1 MFDRSERGDRAVLL
15 CPTPMQRSKRPEQP
29 DRISEFRELVT
40 TAGAEIFAVI
50 TSTRQTVDAKYY
62 IGSGKAEELAEAVK
76 IHQADVV
83 VVDAALSPIQERNL
97 EALVKA
103 RVLDRRTLILDIFS
117 QRARSYE
124 GQLQVELAQLKHMST
139 RLVRGWTHLER
150 QKGGI
155 GMRGPGETQ
164 LETDRRLLN
173 ARVKSLNTKLN
184 KVMRQR
190 EQGRKQRKKSGT
202 KVLALVGYTNAGKST
217 LFNLLTDAGVYV
229 KDQLFATLDPTV
241 RQFTA
246 LAGSHSVISDTVG
259 FVRDLPHELVAA
271 FRATLQEA
279 LDADVLLHVIDDSNP
294 EHRDHMAEVYKVL
307 GELKIDD
314 VPVIEIYNKIDQSGA
329 QPRWQPAGE
338 RRPDNE
344 INAVLP
350 KVKKHDWNAEGREP
364 EVGSLNMRE
373 QSVFGGT
380 TTKSRGI
387 SQEGKRGAKPW
398 QHSESGSPDK
408 VWLSAHKNTGVDLLL
423 KAIEEQLHRTHL
435 IIEFALP
442 MNQARLRAQLY
453 ELEAIRNEQID
464 DSGQWQIEVELP
476 LEKWLQLAKRNDSSA
491 DFVSALLAQHGVS
504 TETNPQNW

>member
-15 CPTPMQRSKRPEQP
+15 CPTPMQRSQRAEQP
-29 DRISEFRELVT
+29 DRIAEFRELVT
-40 TAGAEIFAVI
+40 TAGAEIFDVI

-76 IHQADVV
+76 IHEADVV
-83 VVDAALSPIQERNL
+83 VVDAPLSPIQERNL

-103 RVLDRRTLILDIFS
+103 RVLDRRSLILDIFA

-173 ARVKSLNTKLN
+173 VRVKSLNAKLD

-202 KVLALVGYTNAGKST
+202 KMMALVGYTNAGKST
-217 LFNLLTDAGVYV
+217 LFNLLTGAGVYA

-246 LAGSHSVISDTVG
+246 IPGSQAVISDTVG

-307 GELKIDD
+307 GELEIDD
-314 VPVIEIYNKIDQSGA
+314 IPVIEIFNKIDQSGA
-329 QPRWQPAGE
+329 KADWQSG
-338 RRPDNE
+338 D
-344 INAVLP
+344 
-350 KVKKHDWNAEGREP
+350 
-364 EVGSLNMRE
+364 
-373 QSVFGGT
+373 
-380 TTKSRGI
+380 
-387 SQEGKRGAKPW
+387 
-398 QHSESGSPDK
+398 SETPDK
-408 VWLSAHKNTGVDLLL
+408 VWISAHKNIGVDLLL
-423 KAIEEQLHRTHL
+423 KAIEERLHRTHL
-435 IIEFALP
+435 NLEFMLP
-442 MNQARLRAQLY
+442 MDQARLRATFY

-464 DSGQWQIEVELP
+464 DSGRWQVEVELP
-476 LEKWLQLAKRNDSSA
+476 LEKWLQLAKSNDKNDKLGA
-491 DFVSALLAQHGVS
+491 DFISALLKENNIN
-504 TETNPQNW
+504 TETNPQDW

>member
-1 MFDRSERGDRAVLL
+1 MFERSERGDRAVLL
-15 CPTPMQRSKRPEQP
+15 CPTPMQRSQRAEQP
-29 DRISEFRELVT
+29 DRIMEFRELVT
-40 TAGAEIFAVI
+40 TAGAEIFEVI
-50 TSTRQTVDAKYY
+50 TSSRQTVDAKYY
-62 IGSGKAEELAEAVK
+62 IGSGKAQELADAVH
-76 IHQADVV
+76 IHEADVV
-83 VVDAALSPIQERNL
+83 IVDAALSPIQERNL

-173 ARVKSLNTKLN
+173 ARVKSLNAKLD

-202 KVLALVGYTNAGKST
+202 QMMALVGYTNAGKST
-217 LFNLLTDAGVYV
+217 LFNLITDANVYA

-246 LAGSHSVISDTVG
+246 IPGSQAVISDTVG

-279 LDADVLLHVIDDSNP
+279 LDADVLLHVIDDNNP

-307 GELKIDD
+307 DELKIEKI
-314 VPVIEIYNKIDQSGA
+314 PVIEIFNKIDQSGA
-329 QPRWQPAGE
+329 NPQRQVGQAG
-338 RRPDNE
+338 
-344 INAVLP
+344 A
-350 KVKKHDWNAEGREP
+350 H
-364 EVGSLNMRE
+364 
-373 QSVFGGT
+373 
-380 TTKSRGI
+380 
-387 SQEGKRGAKPW
+387 
-398 QHSESGSPDK
+398 DK
-408 VWLSAHKNTGVDLLL
+408 VWISAHKNLGIDLLL
-423 KAIEEQLHRTHL
+423 KTIEERLHRTHL
-435 IIEFALP
+435 TFEFALP
-442 MNQARLRAQLY
+442 MRLAQLRARFYQ
-453 ELEAIRNEQID
+453 LEAIRNEQID
-464 DSGQWQIEVELP
+464 DSGDWQIKVELP
-476 LEKWLQLAKRNDSSA
+476 LEKWRQLSKGHDDNA
-491 DFVSALLAQHGVS
+491 DFVRTLLAANEVE
-504 TETNPQNW
+504 TEDNPQDW

>member
-1 MFDRSERGDRAVLL
+1 MFDRSERGDRAILL
-15 CPTPMQRSKRPEQP
+15 CPTPMQRSQRAEQP
-29 DRISEFRELVT
+29 DRIAEFRELVS
-40 TAGAEIFAVI
+40 TAGAEVFDVI

-76 IHQADVV
+76 IHEADVV

-97 EALVKA
+97 EALVKT
-103 RVLDRRTLILDIFS
+103 RVLDRRTLILDIFA

-173 ARVKSLNTKLN
+173 ARVKSLNAKLD

-202 KVLALVGYTNAGKST
+202 KMMALVGYTNAGKST
-217 LFNLLTDAGVYV
+217 LFNLLTGADVYAE
-229 KDQLFATLDPTV
+229 DQLFATLDPTV

-246 LAGSHSVISDTVG
+246 LAGSQAVISDTVG

-279 LDADVLLHVIDDSNP
+279 LDADLLLHVIDDSNP

-307 GELKIDD
+307 SELEIDD
-314 VPVIEIYNKIDQSGA
+314 VPVIEIYNKIDLS
-329 QPRWQPAGE
+329 
-338 RRPDNE
+338 
-344 INAVLP
+344 
-350 KVKKHDWNAEGREP
+350 
-364 EVGSLNMRE
+364 
-373 QSVFGGT
+373 
-380 TTKSRGI
+380 
-387 SQEGKRGAKPW
+387 GAKPLY
-398 QHSESGSPDK
+398 QAGESGSADK
-408 VWLSAHKNTGVDLLL
+408 IWLSAHKNIGIDLLL
-423 KAIEEQLHRTHL
+423 KAIEERLHRTHL
-435 IIEFALP
+435 IIEFELP
-442 MNQARLRAQLY
+442 MNQARLRAQFH
-453 ELEAIRNEQID
+453 ELDAIRNEQVD
-464 DSGQWQIEVELP
+464 DSGHWQIEVELP
-476 LEKWLQLAKRNDSSA
+476 LEKWLQLAKGNDSSA
-491 DFVSALLAQHGVS
+491 DFVSALLAQHDIN
-504 TETNPQNW
+504 TQTNPQDW

>member
-1 MFDRSERGDRAVLL
+1 MFDRSKRGDKAVLL
-15 CPTPMQRSKRPEQP
+15 CPTPMQRSQHPEQS
-29 DRISEFRELVT
+29 DRISEFCELVT
-40 TAGAEIFAVI
+40 TAGAEILDVI
-50 TSTRQTVDAKYY
+50 TSTRQTIDAKFY

-173 ARVKSLNTKLN
+173 ARVKSLNAKLN

-190 EQGRKQRKKSGT
+190 EQGRKQRKNSGT
-202 KVLALVGYTNAGKST
+202 KTLALIGYTNAGKST
-217 LFNLLTDAGVYV
+217 LFNLLTDANVYAE
-229 KDQLFATLDPTV
+229 DQLFATLDPTV

-246 LAGSHSVISDTVG
+246 LAGSQSVISDTVG

-294 EHRDHMAEVYKVL
+294 EHRDHMTEVYKVL
-307 GELKIDD
+307 NELKIDD

-329 QPRWQPAGE
+329 KPEWQ
-338 RRPDNE
+338 
-344 INAVLP
+344 V
-350 KVKKHDWNAEGREP
+350 
-364 EVGSLNMRE
+364 
-373 QSVFGGT
+373 
-380 TTKSRGI
+380 
-387 SQEGKRGAKPW
+387 
-398 QHSESGSPDK
+398 SESGSPDK
-408 VWLSAHKNTGVDLLL
+408 VWLSAHKNIGIDLLL
-423 KAIEEQLHRTHL
+423 KAIEERLHRTHL
-435 IIEFALP
+435 IIEFVLP
-442 MNQARLRAQLY
+442 MDQARLRAQLY
-453 ELEAIRNEQID
+453 ELKAIRNEQID
-464 DSGQWQIEVELP
+464 DYGQWQIEVELP
-476 LEKWLQLAKRNDSSA
+476 LEKWLQLAKRNDKSNESGA
-491 DFVSALLAQHGVS
+491 EFVSALLKKHEVS
-504 TETNPQNW
+504 TETNPQDW

>member
-1 MFDRSERGDRAVLL
+1 MFDRSERGDRAILL
-15 CPTPMQRSKRPEQP
+15 CPTPMQRSQRGEQP
-29 DRISEFRELVT
+29 DRIAEFRELVN
-40 TAGAEIFAVI
+40 TAGAEIFDVI

-62 IGSGKAEELAEAVK
+62 IGSGKANEVAEAVK
-76 IHQADVV
+76 IHEADVV

-103 RVLDRRTLILDIFS
+103 RVLDRRTLILDIFA

-173 ARVKSLNTKLN
+173 VRVKSLNAKLD

-202 KVLALVGYTNAGKST
+202 KMLALVGYTNAGKST
-217 LFNLLTDAGVYV
+217 LFNLLTDAGVYA

-241 RQFTA
+241 RKFTA
-246 LAGSHSVISDTVG
+246 LAGSHAVISDTVG

-307 GELKIDD
+307 SELEIDD
-314 VPVIEIYNKIDQSGA
+314 IPVIEIYNKIDISGA
-329 QPRWQPAGE
+329 QAKWQ
-338 RRPDNE
+338 
-344 INAVLP
+344 
-350 KVKKHDWNAEGREP
+350 
-364 EVGSLNMRE
+364 
-373 QSVFGGT
+373 Q
-380 TTKSRGI
+380 
-387 SQEGKRGAKPW
+387 
-398 QHSESGSPDK
+398 SESGSPDK
-408 VWLSAHKNTGVDLLL
+408 VWLSAHKNIGVDLLL
-423 KAIEEQLHRTHL
+423 KAIEERLHRTHL
-435 IIEFALP
+435 TIEFVLP
-442 MNQARLRAQLY
+442 MDQARLRAQLY

-464 DSGQWQIEVELP
+464 DSAQWQIEVELP
-476 LEKWLQLAKRNDSSA
+476 LEKWLQLASNNDEGAAFISE
-491 DFVSALLAQHGVS
+491 LLAQHDVN
-504 TETNPQNW
+504 TETNPQDW

>member
-15 CPTPMQRSKRPEQP
+15 CPTPMKRSQRPEQP

-76 IHQADVV
+76 IHEADVV
-83 VVDAALSPIQERNL
+83 VVDAALSPVQERNL

-173 ARVKSLNTKLN
+173 ARVKSLNAKLN

-279 LDADVLLHVIDDSNP
+279 LDADVLLHVIDDNNP

-329 QPRWQPAGE
+329 
-338 RRPDNE
+338 
-344 INAVLP
+344 
-350 KVKKHDWNAEGREP
+350 KP
-364 EVGSLNMRE
+364 E
-373 QSVFGGT
+373 
-380 TTKSRGI
+380 
-387 SQEGKRGAKPW
+387 W

-476 LEKWLQLAKRNDSSA
+476 LEKWLQLAKRNDPSA
-491 DFVSALLAQHGVS
+491 DFVSALLAQHDVS